1 MRLFQQTTAF
11 SICSLVLTFSIV
23 ASAMLMIG
31 GCALPAEKETAEKK
45 SKLISSRKVIR
56 FYAANKLGQEDR
68 LTTVRDTD
76 RPGCHDLFRMRKAY
90 RVAVVGF
97 ESCSVFSEPGCPASA
112 AMKARWDGKAR
123 RDANKAKPT
132 SRLTVGTSW
141 IIGIEG
147 AKKPNVRI
155 ASWTCS

>member
-1 MRLFQQTTAF
+1 MRLFHPNPALAVWPLVFMF
-11 SICSLVLTFSIV
+11 SILATTVL
-23 ASAMLMIG
+23 AIG
-31 GCALPAEKETAEKK
+31 GCAVPAEKETAKQK
-45 SKLISSRKVIR
+45 SKVISSRKVVR

-112 AMKARWDGKAR
+112 AIKARWDGKAR

-132 SRLTVGTSW
+132 ARLTVGTSW
-141 IIGIEG
+141 IIGVEG

-155 ASWTCS
+155 ASWTCQ